1 MNGVEVSG
9 RVIRFRALQRLA
21 VALGVGVLSFLVFPA
36 WISLNT
42 RLIASWD
49 LSALVYLGLAW
60 QVIVRSNVTMT
71 RDHALSQ
78 DQSRHVMFLFV
89 VTAAFAGMVAI
100 GFLANSLKGL
110 EFWPRAWHLTLS
122 IVALISSWLL
132 IQTVFAFHYARRYY
146 APRHRAQVQ
155 PAGVHGL
162 EFPGGVEPDY
172 LDFAYYSFVVGMT
185 SQVSDVPVTSRPM
198 RHLTLIHSVLAFIF
212 NIAILALSINII
224 ASVI

>member
-1 MNGVEVSG
+1 MVGRGISG
-9 RVIRFRALQRLA
+9 GLIRFGAVQRIV
-21 VALGVGVLSFLVFPA
+21 VALGIGVLSFLLLPER
-36 WISLNT
+36 ISLNI

-60 QVIVRSNVTMT
+60 QVIARSDVRMT

-78 DQSRHVMFLFV
+78 DQSSHVMFLFV

-100 GFLANSLKGL
+100 GFLATTLKGL
-110 EFWPRAWHLTLS
+110 ELWTKAWHLALS

-146 APRHRAQVQ
+146 APRHRAQAQ
-155 PAGVHGL
+155 PAGLRGL
-162 EFPGGVEPDY
+162 QFPGDLDPDY
-172 LDFAYYSFVVGMT
+172 LDFAYYSFVVSMT
-185 SQVSDVPVTSRPM
+185 SQVSDVPVVSRPM

-224 ASVI
+224 ASAI